1 MEKELIKEIIADFHS
16 SLLPEITPRELR
28 VPLNSK
34 KIISIIG
41 VRRCGKTY
49 FLFQLMKE
57 LLQTMDKKHLV
68 YINFED
74 ERLNFKTGELDLILQ
89 AYRELYPEIN
99 PGEIYFFFD
108 EIQNVEGWDRF
119 CRRVYDSVS
128 QNVFITGSNS
138 KLLSKEISTSLRGRA
153 LPYELFP
160 LSFREYLDFHKV
172 TPGLYSSGNRAL
184 VIHHFDRFLRF
195 GGFPELVR
203 FEDALKDKVI
213 QEYYNSMLFRD
224 LIERFEIKQVHILKY
239 FLKRL
244 FASLT
249 RDFSINKIYNEMKSQ
264 GLKVGKDLLYGFLEQ
279 IESIYLMCI
288 VKKYDPS
295 VIRQELSEKKVYCID
310 NGLVNAVTFKF
321 SKDSGKLLENIT
333 AIELLRRQ
341 KGTFFYRN
349 AVECDFLIAEKEEVQ
364 TALQVSLSLA
374 DPDTRE
380 REIRGLIAAC
390 KRFGLSN
397 GLIISRED
405 NEEFQREGITVT
417 VVPAYKYFLEKEL
430 EK

>member
-128 QNVFITGSNS
+128 QNVFITGSDS
-138 KLLSKEISTSLRGRA
+138 I
-153 LPYELFP
+153 
-160 LSFREYLDFHKV
+160 
-172 TPGLYSSGNRAL
+172 
-184 VIHHFDRFLRF
+184 
-195 GGFPELVR
+195 GG
-203 FEDALKDKVI
+203 
-213 QEYYNSMLFRD
+213 
-224 LIERFEIKQVHILKY
+224 
-239 FLKRL
+239 
-244 FASLT
+244 AS
-249 RDFSINKIYNEMKSQ
+249 E
-264 GLKVGKDLLYGFLEQ
+264 
-279 IESIYLMCI
+279 
-288 VKKYDPS
+288 P
-295 VIRQELSEKKVYCID
+295 
-310 NGLVNAVTFKF
+310 
-321 SKDSGKLLENIT
+321 
-333 AIELLRRQ
+333 
-341 KGTFFYRN
+341 
-349 AVECDFLIAEKEEVQ
+349 
-364 TALQVSLSLA
+364 
-374 DPDTRE
+374 
-380 REIRGLIAAC
+380 
-390 KRFGLSN
+390 
-397 GLIISRED
+397 
-405 NEEFQREGITVT
+405 
-417 VVPAYKYFLEKEL
+417 
-430 EK
+430 